1 MLSKRCVTAASE
13 ILDLAIE
20 DVTARKSERAAATPK
35 AAERRGIFLISE
47 AFAVLRAL
55 VGIKL

>member
-1 MLSKRCVTAASE
+1 
-13 ILDLAIE
+13 LAIE
-20 DVTARKSERAAATPK
+20 DVTARESERAAATPK

-47 AFAVLRAL
+47 AFAALRAL